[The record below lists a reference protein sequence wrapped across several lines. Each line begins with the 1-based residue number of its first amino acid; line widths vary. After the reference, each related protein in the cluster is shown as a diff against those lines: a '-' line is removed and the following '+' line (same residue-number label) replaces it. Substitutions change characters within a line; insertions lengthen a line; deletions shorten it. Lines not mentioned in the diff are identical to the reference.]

1 MTSKPMRIRPISRFL
16 AALIALTTVALAAD
30 GVAGLEWTAPAAWA
44 AKGESPMRAASY
56 TIPPAAGD
64 SEGGECVVYY
74 FGAGQ
79 GGGVEANIQRWI
91 GQFTAP
97 DGGPAGKLAK
107 RGKKTIN
114 GIEVETLD
122 LTGTYMF
129 KPFPMAPKA
138 TPKPGYRML
147 AAIVAGSDAPVF
159 FKLTGP
165 VKTVAAAEAAYEK
178 MLGSL
183 RKR

>member
-1 MTSKPMRIRPISRFL
+1 MKFHPIL
-16 AALIALTTVALAAD
+16 LLLLGLVAPAAVLFAAD
-30 GVAGLEWTAPAAWA
+30 GVAGIEWTAPAAWKA
-44 AKGESPMRAASY
+44 TGESPMRAASY

-79 GGGVEANIQRWI
+79 GGGVEANVKRWI

-97 DGGPAGKLAK
+97 DGGPADKLAK
-107 RGKKTIN
+107 RGTKTIN
-114 GIEVETLD
+114 GIEVETLE
-122 LTGTYMF
+122 LTGTYLF

-147 AAIVAGSDAPVF
+147 AAIVAGADAPVF

-178 MLGSL
+178 MLASL

>member
-1 MTSKPMRIRPISRFL
+1 MIVRPIL
-16 AALIALTTVALAAD
+16 LVLLGLVAPAAVLFAAD
-30 GVAGLEWTAPAAWA
+30 GVAGLEWTAPAAWTA
-44 AKGESPMRAASY
+44 TGESPMRAASY
-56 TIPPAAGD
+56 TIPPGGGD

-79 GGGVEANIQRWI
+79 GGGVEANVKRWI

-97 DGGPAGKLAK
+97 DGGPADKLAK
-107 RGKKTIN
+107 RGTKTIN
-114 GIEVETLD
+114 GIEVETLE
-122 LTGTYMF
+122 LTGTYLF

-147 AAIVAGSDAPVF
+147 AAIVAGADAPVF

-178 MLGSL
+178 MLASL